1 MTNPENNPYT
11 QTVIRIATKI
21 SPFCSMAH
29 CQPSLKISWGC
40 VRKFLR
46 KVASRHK
53 DRKTNKQ
60 RRKHNL
66 LSGGNKSNAMSLAME
81 CETVFVYVQCSTKTK
96 RVSCALAAKFLR
108 YHRLWYGSV
117 HIHMASLS
125 ACETFSIRIAFPPG
139 AWELQTIAISMP
151 VCLSAHI
158 SQKAR
163 VQTSSN
169 FLCMLTVALV
179 RSPLTT
185 L

>member
-1 MTNPENNPYT
+1 MTNPENTPYT

-46 KVASRHK
+46 KVANRHK

-117 HIHMASLS
+117 HIHMAGLS
-125 ACETFSIRIAFPPG
+125 ACETFSIRIAFPREPESCKLLRS
-139 AWELQTIAISMP
+139 ACLS
-151 VCLSAHI
+151 VCLLIYLKKHASRL
-158 SQKAR
+158 R
-163 VQTSSN
+163 VI
-169 FLCMLTVALV
+169 FCAC
-179 RSPLTT
+179 
-185 L
+185 